1 MLAIGHRLASSG
13 KMTKD
18 TRFNR
23 ILLAMQRASLV
34 QFLNVAEHWF
44 EDIKV
49 NHDCNLGPFRFDVS
63 EQ

>member
-1 MLAIGHRLASSG
+1 
-13 KMTKD
+13 MTKD